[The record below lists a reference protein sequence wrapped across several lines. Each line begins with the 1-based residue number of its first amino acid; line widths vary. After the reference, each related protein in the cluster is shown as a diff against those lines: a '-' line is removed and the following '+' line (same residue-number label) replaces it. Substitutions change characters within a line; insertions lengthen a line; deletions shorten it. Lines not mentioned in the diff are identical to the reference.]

1 MTLCVEEFI
10 EWSSR
15 LTSAAELLGLYLDA
29 IREAGYQN
37 AIFARVNDHRL
48 VSMFW
53 NYLPVHYLNR
63 YVDGK
68 WGAVDPVIPRAYLAR
83 QPFRWSELRRDGL
96 LTEEQSAFLDA
107 SRELGVH
114 SGITL
119 PLHGPGTEVDII
131 SLSLRDPPQLSD
143 DRMLVLHAIS
153 VQYWLKFKE
162 LTHEPQNA
170 VPSLTSKELEC
181 LKWCKQGKTNWE
193 IGEII
198 LTSEKTVQFHLSN
211 VTRKLGASNRMTAV
225 VAGLQA
231 GLINL

>member
-1 MTLCVEEFI
+1 MRLCVEEFI
-10 EWSSR
+10 EWSSQ
-15 LTSAAELLGLYLDA
+15 LTSAVELFDLYLGA

-37 AIFARVNDHRL
+37 AIFARINDHRL
-48 VSMFW
+48 VSIFW
-53 NYLPVHYLNR
+53 NYLPAHYLNR
-63 YVDGK
+63 YIDGK
-68 WGAVDPVIPRAYLAR
+68 WGVADPVIPRAYLAR
-83 QPFRWSELRRDGL
+83 QPFRWNELRSDDS
-96 LTEEQSAFLDA
+96 LTEEQRAFLDT

-131 SLSLRDPPQLSD
+131 SLSLRDSRPLRD
-143 DRMLVLHAIS
+143 DRMLILHAIS

-162 LTHEPQNA
+162 LAGERQNA
-170 VPSLTSKELEC
+170 VPSLTSKEIEC

-193 IGEII
+193 IGEIV

-211 VTRKLGASNRMTAV
+211 AIRKLGASNRMTAV